1 MCYSHQHLNEPH
13 YWPTFCTI
21 SLFRILWPNFALY
34 FIGCLTLHFFS
45 PSPYLFYRTLSLEQ
59 KIVDFCACRWCSICA
74 SLLKHAIG
82 TDISLWYSL
91 LLQIFVS
98 SFTFHWSWHNTAEI
112 LLCIFLVLHLYVVLL
127 HMSLLLFGMAT
138 CLWIRALLCRFW
150 DVRPNWMYCR
160 PVSCKACWN

>member
-34 FIGCLTLHFFS
+34 FIGCLTFHFFS
-45 PSPYLFYRTLSLEQ
+45 PSPYLLYRTLSLEQ

-82 TDISLWYSL
+82 TDISLLIFTVTTNICFIFHISL
-91 LLQIFVS
+91 IMAQHGWNPFVYIFGFTS
-98 SFTFHWSWHNTAEI
+98 LCSFVAYVFITFWNGHLSVNSCTAMP
-112 LLCIFLVLHLYVVLL
+112 FLRRQ
-127 HMSLLLFGMAT
+127 T
-138 CLWIRALLCRFW
+138 
-150 DVRPNWMYCR
+150 
-160 PVSCKACWN
+160 